1 MAACARDERR
11 EAVRV
16 ARNNHGK
23 PFLNGIDFLEVSP
36 ADQTVLVVQFLQNL
50 PGASTS
56 PIPPLPA
63 KPLTKDNFSVTGGVR
78 ITGIQVVSAAL
89 SADNAM
95 TIKVDKSGDFSAY
108 TLHLS
113 VAASDSNGYDPQLSE
128 IDFSFKINCPS
139 QFDCKT
145 QSDCPP
151 GPVDQPDINYLAKDY
166 ESFRRVMLDRM
177 SLLTP
182 NWTERNPADL
192 GVALVELLAY
202 AGDYLSYQQDA
213 IATEAYLGT
222 ARKRTSVRRHAR
234 LVDYRVHD
242 GSNARVWVQIGVSSD
257 VTTPVGDPPRLPVGT
272 RLLTQLADQPTV
284 IDPSNPILAQ
294 ALNGGAVVFETMAPV
309 TSLYALH
316 NRMPLYAWGV
326 GDYCLP
332 KGATT
337 AALSGTYPKLEAGDV
352 LILAEALGPDTGDPS
367 DADPAHRI
375 AVRLTSVETGR
386 TDPLTSLPVTYIRWH
401 DEDALPFPV
410 CVSTH
415 TDSDHGSQ
423 PVTGVTVALGNIVL
437 ADAGR
442 SIGPPVED
450 SPDEALGVVPDL
462 TWPRFRPRLQQSPLT
477 FAAAYPFAGE
487 GSTPR
492 SASSAFRWTPDQA
505 VPAVLSL
512 SGTLDG
518 QTDTWEFAPDM
529 LATTLL
535 PSERVFTVEAES
547 DGSAYIRFGDNEH
560 GERPDFGTSFTA
572 SYRIGNGPGGNVAAE
587 SIAHIVTTVSGI
599 GSITNP
605 LAAAGGLDPES
616 IEHVRQSAPFAFRT
630 QERAV
635 TEEDYA
641 AVAERYPGVERAAA
655 TFRWTG
661 SWYTVFITVERVDGL
676 AVDAA
681 FETGLRSFME
691 LYRMA
696 GYDLE
701 IESAVYV
708 PLSLE
713 LHVCVGT
720 DYFQS
725 DVRSALLEIFNN
737 RLLPDGGV
745 GLFYPSNFLLG
756 QPFYLSPLIAAAQS
770 VEGVESVRV
779 ITFERMD
786 HPGDDGI
793 KQDYLSANRLEL
805 FTLDNDPN
813 FPERGKFRLDLDGGR

>member
-1 MAACARDERR
+1 
-11 EAVRV
+11 VRV

-294 ALNGGAVVFETMAPV
+294 ALNGGHKSLCAPQP
-309 TSLYALH
+309 H
-316 NRMPLYAWGV
+316 
-326 GDYCLP
+326 
-332 KGATT
+332 
-337 AALSGTYPKLEAGDV
+337 AALCLGRGRLLSPEGRDHGCAQWDVSETGSGRRADSRRGARSGHGRSVRCGSRSPNCRAAD
-352 LILAEALGPDTGDPS
+352 LGRNRPHRPAHVATGDIHS
-367 DADPAHRI
+367 LAR
-375 AVRLTSVETGR
+375 RGR
-386 TDPLTSLPVTYIRWH
+386 TPVPGLRLHAHGFGSWLTARDGRYRCAGQH
-401 DEDALPFPV
+401 RARRRR
-410 CVSTH
+410 
-415 TDSDHGSQ
+415 
-423 PVTGVTVALGNIVL
+423 
-437 ADAGR
+437 AD
-442 SIGPPVED
+442 D
-450 SPDEALGVVPDL
+450 
-462 TWPRFRPRLQQSPLT
+462 W
-477 FAAAYPFAGE
+477 
-487 GSTPR
+487 
-492 SASSAFRWTPDQA
+492 
-505 VPAVLSL
+505 
-512 SGTLDG
+512 
-518 QTDTWEFAPDM
+518 
-529 LATTLL
+529 
-535 PSERVFTVEAES
+535 
-547 DGSAYIRFGDNEH
+547 
-560 GERPDFGTSFTA
+560 
-572 SYRIGNGPGGNVAAE
+572 
-587 SIAHIVTTVSGI
+587 
-599 GSITNP
+599 
-605 LAAAGGLDPES
+605 AAG
-616 IEHVRQSAPFAFRT
+616 
-630 QERAV
+630 
-635 TEEDYA
+635 
-641 AVAERYPGVERAAA
+641 
-655 TFRWTG
+655 
-661 SWYTVFITVERVDGL
+661 
-676 AVDAA
+676 
-681 FETGLRSFME
+681 
-691 LYRMA
+691 
-696 GYDLE
+696 
-701 IESAVYV
+701 
-708 PLSLE
+708 
-713 LHVCVGT
+713 
-720 DYFQS
+720 
-725 DVRSALLEIFNN
+725 
-737 RLLPDGGV
+737 
-745 GLFYPSNFLLG
+745 
-756 QPFYLSPLIAAAQS
+756 
-770 VEGVESVRV
+770 
-779 ITFERMD
+779 
-786 HPGDDGI
+786 
-793 KQDYLSANRLEL
+793 
-805 FTLDNDPN
+805 
-813 FPERGKFRLDLDGGR
+813 

>member
-11 EAVRV
+11 EAVRE
-16 ARNNHGK
+16 ARDNHGK

-36 ADQTVLVVQFLQNL
+36 TDQTVLVVQFLQNL
-50 PGASTS
+50 PGAATA

-63 KPLTKDNFSVTGGVR
+63 KPLTKDNFSVTGGAR
-78 ITGIQVVSAAL
+78 ITGLQVVSVTLTAN
-89 SADNAM
+89 NAV
-95 TIKVDKSGDFSAY
+95 TLKVDQAGDFSAY

-113 VAASDSNGYDPQLSE
+113 LVAPDSNGYDPQLSE

-139 QFDCKT
+139 PFDCKAR
-145 QSDCPP
+145 SDCPP

-166 ESFRRVMLDRM
+166 SSFRRVMLDRM

-182 NWTERNPADL
+182 NWAERNPADL
-192 GVALVELLAY
+192 GVALVELFAY

-242 GSNARVWVQIGVSSD
+242 GSNARVWVQIAVDGD
-257 VTTPVGDPPRLPVGT
+257 VTTLAGDPPRLPVGT
-272 RLLTQLADQPTV
+272 RLLTQLADQPAV
-284 IDPSNPILAQ
+284 IGPSNPVLSQ

-309 TSLYALH
+309 TSLYTLH

-337 AALSGTYPKLEAGDV
+337 AALSGTYPHLAAGDV
-352 LILAEALGPDTGDPS
+352 LILAEALGPNTGDPS
-367 DADPAHRI
+367 DADPTHRI
-375 AVRLTSVETGR
+375 AVRLTSVETGH
-386 TDPLTSLPVTYIRWH
+386 TDPLTSLPVTYLRWH
-401 DEDALPFPV
+401 DEDALSFPV

-415 TDSDHGSQ
+415 TDSDHGSEA
-423 PVTGVTVALGNIVL
+423 VTGVTIALGNIVL

-442 SIGPPVED
+442 TIGPPVED
-450 SPDEALGVVPDL
+450 SPDESLGVVPSL

-477 FAAAYPFAGE
+477 FAAPYPFAGE
-487 GSTPR
+487 GTALH
-492 SASSAFRWTPDQA
+492 SAASAFRWTPDQA
-505 VPAVLSL
+505 MPAVLSL
-512 SGTLDG
+512 LGTLNA
-518 QTDTWEFAPDM
+518 QSDTWEFAPDM

-535 PSERVFTVEAES
+535 PSERVFTAEAES

-560 GERPDFGTSFTA
+560 GERPDAGTSFTA
-572 SYRIGNGPGGNVAAE
+572 SYRIGNGPAGNVAAG

-599 GSITNP
+599 TSVTNL
-605 LAAAGGLDPES
+605 LAASGGLAPES

-635 TEEDYA
+635 TEQDYA
-641 AVAERYPGVERAAA
+641 AIAERYPGVERAAA

-661 SWYTVFITVERVDGL
+661 SWYTVFITVERAGGL
-676 AVDAA
+676 AVDAP
-681 FETGLRSFME
+681 FESGLRSFME

-696 GYDLE
+696 GYDVE

-737 RLLPDGGV
+737 RLLPDGGTGV
-745 GLFYPSNFLLG
+745 FYPGSFLLG
-756 QPFYLSPLIAAAQS
+756 QPFYLSPLVAAAQR
-770 VEGVESVRV
+770 VDGVESARV

-793 KQDYLSANRLEL
+793 KQGYLSANRLEL

>member
-11 EAVRV
+11 EAVRE
-16 ARNNHGK
+16 ARNGSGK

-36 ADQTVLVVQFLQNL
+36 TDQTVLVVRFLQNL
-50 PGASTS
+50 PGAATA

-63 KPLTKDNFSVTGGVR
+63 KTLTKDNFSVTGGVR
-78 ITGIQVVSAAL
+78 ITGIQVNSATLTA
-89 SADNAM
+89 SNEM
-95 TIKVDKSGDFSAY
+95 TVKVDKAGDFSTY

-113 VAASDSNGYDPQLSE
+113 VEAPDSNGYDPQLSE

-139 QFDCKT
+139 QFDCKP
-145 QSDCPP
+145 QNECPP
-151 GPVDQPDINYLAKDY
+151 GPLDRPNINYLAKDY
-166 ESFRRVMLDRM
+166 SSFRQVMLDRM

-182 NWTERNPADL
+182 NWAERNPADL
-192 GVALVELLAY
+192 GIALVELLAY

-222 ARKRTSVRRHAR
+222 ARRRTSVRRHAR
-234 LVDYRVHD
+234 LVDYRVND
-242 GSNARVWVQIGVSSD
+242 GSNARVWVQIGVNND
-257 VTTPVGDPPRLPVGT
+257 VTTAPGNPPRFPMGT
-272 RLLTQLADQPTV
+272 RLLTQLANQPTV
-284 IDPSNPILAQ
+284 LDPSNPILVQ
-294 ALNGGAVVFETMAPV
+294 AYTGGAVVFETMAPV
-309 TSLYALH
+309 SNLYALH

-352 LILAEALGPDTGDPS
+352 LILAEALGPDTGDAA
-367 DADPAHRI
+367 DADPTHRI
-375 AVRLTSVETGR
+375 AVRLTAVETGR

-401 DEDALPFPV
+401 DDDALPFPV

-415 TDSDHGSQ
+415 TDSEHGSQ

-442 SIGPPVED
+442 AIGPPVED
-450 SPDEALGVVPDL
+450 SPQESLGVVPSL
-462 TWPRFRPRLQQSPLT
+462 TWPRFRPLLHQTPLT
-477 FAAAYPFAGE
+477 FAAPYPFAGE
-487 GSTPR
+487 GGTPR
-492 SASSAFRWTPDQA
+492 SAASAFSWTPDQA
-505 VPAVLSL
+505 LPAVLSL

-518 QTDTWEFAPDM
+518 QTDTWEFASDM
-529 LATTLL
+529 LAGTLRPNEL
-535 PSERVFTVEAES
+535 VFTVEAES

-560 GERPDFGTSFTA
+560 GARPDFGTSFTA
-572 SYRIGNGPGGNVAAE
+572 SYRVGNGPGGNVAAE

-599 GSITNP
+599 GGVTNP
-605 LAAAGGLDPES
+605 LAAAGGQAPES

-635 TEEDYA
+635 TEQDYA
-641 AVAERYPGVERAAA
+641 AIAERFPGVQRAAA

-661 SWYTVFITVERVDGL
+661 SWYTVFITVERTGGL

-681 FETGLRSFME
+681 FETALRDFME

-701 IESAVYV
+701 IESAMYV
-708 PLSLE
+708 PLSVE
-713 LHVCVGT
+713 LHVCVGQ

-737 RLLPDGGV
+737 RILPDGGV
-745 GLFYPSNFLLG
+745 GLFYPGNFLLG
-756 QPFYLSPLIAAAQS
+756 QPFYLSPLVAAAQR
-770 VEGVESVRV
+770 VDGVESVRV
-779 ITFERMD
+779 ITFERID
-786 HPGDDGI
+786 HPGDDGL
-793 KQDYLSANRLEL
+793 KQGYLSADRLEL